1 MNTVKK
7 NQKEILK
14 LKNTISE
21 IKKIYIRKYHSRLN
35 KEEDRI
41 SELEDSSIEIIIIK
55 VQREKRIGNN

>member
-21 IKKIYIRKYHSRLN
+21 IKKIYIRKYHSGLN

>member
-21 IKKIYIRKYHSRLN
+21 IKKIYIRKYHSRLH

>member
-21 IKKIYIRKYHSRLN
+21 IKNIYIRKYHSRLN